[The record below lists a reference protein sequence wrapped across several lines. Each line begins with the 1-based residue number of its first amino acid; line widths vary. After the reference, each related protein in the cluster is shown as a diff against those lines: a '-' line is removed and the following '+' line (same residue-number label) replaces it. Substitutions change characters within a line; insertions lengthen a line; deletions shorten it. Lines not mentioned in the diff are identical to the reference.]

1 MGFSARWFAAA
12 ASVMI
17 GATLAAKDALA
28 TSMAR
33 LSTDQLVAASELI
46 VHGTVV
52 EVWTERDDRG
62 GIWTRAQV
70 DVDEVYKGDT
80 SLTAVVV
87 DQRGGTYGGLLDQVD
102 GAPRFSVG
110 EETVLFLE
118 TLRNGHTVSVGMLQ
132 GKFNV
137 TMDPYQKKK
146 IVTRFATP
154 FGSSYDG
161 RFAPLPPAENRVTL
175 DTLTAAIDDAV
186 ARGWDGQPIPG
197 VHQERLIEL
206 NGETRGAST
215 GVK

>member
-1 MGFSARWFAAA
+1 MGFSARWLAAA
-12 ASVMI
+12 ASLMI
-17 GATLAAKDALA
+17 GVTITAKDAHA

-46 VHGTVV
+46 VRGTVV

-70 DVDEVYKGDT
+70 EVEEVFKGDA

-87 DQRGGTYGGLLDQVD
+87 DQRGGTYGGLLDQVE

-118 TLRNGHTVSVGMLQ
+118 TLRNGHTVSVGMVQ
-132 GKFNV
+132 GKFTV

-146 IVTRFATP
+146 IVQRFTTP
-154 FGSSYDG
+154 YGSAYDG
-161 RFAPLPPAENRVTL
+161 RFVPLPPAESRVTL

-186 ARGWDGQPIPG
+186 ARGWDGAPIPG
-197 VHQERLIEL
+197 VTEERLL
-206 NGETRGAST
+206 QVNGAPRGAST